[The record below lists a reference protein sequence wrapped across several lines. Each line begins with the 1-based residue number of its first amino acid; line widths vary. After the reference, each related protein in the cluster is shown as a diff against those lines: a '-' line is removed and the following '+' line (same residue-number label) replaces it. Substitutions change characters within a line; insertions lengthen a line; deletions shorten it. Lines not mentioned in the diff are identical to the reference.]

1 MVEETDKNFKA
12 KSASISRRTTAATVR
27 SLTSTSLKRNK
38 KNAEQKT
45 SEPKIENTSQM
56 KEKDLKINTSEIN
69 SGKSSNRSQ
78 SNKVE
83 EKQRDGNDVKSAN
96 SKILKPITLKL
107 DKDHGSAFNEKD
119 NIPNKTVKQS
129 RENFQELKEEK
140 TVVARYDRKMNKSGS
155 LRSRENIPSKTP
167 RVATNPKVKTSDSNV
182 EMKIVDDTSRAKSDD
197 GNRKMSAKDDCGI
210 DAKRLSN
217 RSLTNVNDI
226 QECKT
231 LSIYRWQSGEKIS
244 LLIIPSC
251 LFSTKDERIV
261 ARMHSKQPTSKSCSL
276 LT

>member
-12 KSASISRRTTAATVR
+12 KSASIISRRTTAPR

-45 SEPKIENTSQM
+45 SEPKIKNTRQM

-83 EKQRDGNDVKSAN
+83 ENQRDGNDVKSVN

-107 DKDHGSAFNEKD
+107 DKDHGSTLNEKD
-119 NIPNKTVKQS
+119 NIPNMTAKQS
-129 RENFQELKEEK
+129 RENIPELKEEK
-140 TVVARYDRKMNKSGS
+140 AVGARYDRKMNKSGS
-155 LRSRENIPSKTP
+155 LRSRENIPSKN
-167 RVATNPKVKTSDSNV
+167 REVVINPKEKTSDSNA

-197 GNRKMSAKDDCGI
+197 GNRKMNAKDSCGI

-217 RSLTNVNDI
+217 RSLKNVNDI
-226 QECKT
+226 QECKY
-231 LSIYRWQSGEKIS
+231 LSMAMWERNVSCHNSILSFLVPKMKG
-244 LLIIPSC
+244 LLPECIQNNPQVSRVR
-251 LFSTKDERIV
+251 F
-261 ARMHSKQPTSKSCSL
+261 
-276 LT
+276 

>member
-12 KSASISRRTTAATVR
+12 KSASMISRRTTAAT

-45 SEPKIENTSQM
+45 SEPKIKNTRQM

-83 EKQRDGNDVKSAN
+83 EKQRDGNDVY
-96 SKILKPITLKL
+96 KPITLKL
-107 DKDHGSAFNEKD
+107 DKDHGSTLNEKD
-119 NIPNKTVKQS
+119 NIPNMTAKQS
-129 RENFQELKEEK
+129 RENFQEFKEEK
-140 TVVARYDRKMNKSGS
+140 AVGARYDRKMNQSGS

-167 RVATNPKVKTSDSNV
+167 RVATNPKVKTSDSNA
-182 EMKIVDDTSRAKSDD
+182 EMKTVDDTSRAKSDN

-217 RSLTNVNDI
+217 RSLKNVNDI
-226 QECKT
+226 QECKY
-231 LSIYRWQSGEKIS
+231 LSMAMWERNFTCHNSILSS
-244 LLIIPSC
+244 
-251 LFSTKDERIV
+251 FSTKNERIV
-261 ARMHSKQPTSKSCSL
+261 ARMHSEQPTSKSCSIL
-276 LT
+276 PVT

>member
-12 KSASISRRTTAATVR
+12 KSASMISRRTTAAT

-45 SEPKIENTSQM
+45 SKIENTRKM

-83 EKQRDGNDVKSAN
+83 EKQRDENDVKSAN

-107 DKDHGSAFNEKD
+107 DKDHGSTLNEKY
-119 NIPNKTVKQS
+119 NIPNMTAKQS

-140 TVVARYDRKMNKSGS
+140 TVGARYDRKMNKSGS
-155 LRSRENIPSKTP
+155 LRSRENIPSKNP
-167 RVATNPKVKTSDSNV
+167 EVVINPKEKTSDSNA

-197 GNRKMSAKDDCGI
+197 GNRKMNAKDSCGI

-217 RSLTNVNDI
+217 RSIKNVNDI
-226 QECKT
+226 QECKY
-231 LSIYRWQSGEKIS
+231 LYRRQSGREIS
-244 LLIIPSC
+244 LVIIPSC
-251 LFSTKDERIV
+251 LF
-261 ARMHSKQPTSKSCSL
+261 
-276 LT
+276 